1 MVCRL
6 QWGLGFSTEERR
18 LIDWPSRLPEI
29 GLQWGLGFSTE
40 ESLLRKLKSASRFR
54 RLQWGLGFSTEERYL
69 RNCATTKALVA
80 SMVFQPRKAD
90 TDTDTDADDFQAS
103 MGPRFFNRGKPG
115 TLGGVREIGGTLQ
128 WGLGFSTEERT
139 G

>member
-1 MVCRL
+1 MGPRFFNR
-6 QWGLGFSTEERR
+6 GKPSAETEVG
-18 LIDWPSRLPEI
+18 IKVP
-29 GLQWGLGFSTE
+29 T
-40 ESLLRKLKSASRFR
+40 ASMGPRFFNR
-54 RLQWGLGFSTEERYL
+54 GKVLAEL
-69 RNCATTKALVA
+69 RNHEGTGRFNGA
-80 SMVFQPRKAD
+80 SVFQPRKAD
-90 TDTDTDADDFQAS
+90 TDTDTDADEFQAS